1 MGSRRYFRAR
11 LALHPV
17 VQFMTRRNVKLMP
30 SAPMSVRVESLA
42 HDGRGVARVEGK
54 TVFIEGA
61 LPGEEVLFKYSIRRR
76 NFDEGEL
83 ERVQLPSPLRV
94 EPRCPHA
101 TVCGGCT
108 LQHME
113 GTAQILS
120 KQKILLDALEH
131 IGGVAPE
138 SILPPLTGPLWGYR
152 RRARLG
158 AKFVIKKDA
167 MLVGFRE
174 KRSNLLAELS
184 RCEVLHPAVGTKIEA
199 LRMLLRQLD
208 AYNRIPQIEV
218 AVADNAT
225 ALVFRNLVSLG
236 EPDKALLAAFG
247 QEHDF
252 HIYLQPGGIDS
263 VTLLWPEQSELVYRM
278 PAFNLAMAFQPND
291 FIQVNSEMNLR
302 MVNRALELLAPE
314 PRSRV
319 LDLFC
324 GLGNFTL
331 PIARRAGAVVGV
343 EGDLRLVRAAQENAR
358 RNGIDNVAFH
368 VADLAGDCA
377 DAVWARGQQYDLV
390 LLDPPRAGA
399 AGLIPLLPRFKA
411 ARIVYVSCDP
421 GTLARDAGELVRQYG
436 YCLRSAGVMDMF
448 PHTTH
453 VESIALFEH

>member
-1 MGSRRYFRAR
+1 
-11 LALHPV
+11 
-17 VQFMTRRNVKLMP
+17 MTRRNVKIMP
-30 SAPMSVRVESLA
+30 CAPVFARVESLA
-42 HDGRGVARVEGK
+42 HDGRGVARLEGK

-61 LPGEEVLFKYSIRRR
+61 LPGEEVLFKYVTRRR

-83 ERVQLPSPLRV
+83 EQVQVPSPLRV

-101 TVCGGCT
+101 AVCGGCT

-131 IGGVAPE
+131 IGGVTPE
-138 SILPPLTGPLWGYR
+138 TVLPPLTGPLWAYR

-158 AKFVIKKDA
+158 AKFVIKKNA

-184 RCEVLHPAVGTKIEA
+184 RCEVLHPAVGAKIEA
-199 LRMLLRQLD
+199 LRMMLRQLD
-208 AYNRIPQIEV
+208 AFNRIPQIEV

-236 EPDKALLAAFG
+236 ETDKALLAAFG
-247 QEHDF
+247 QEHGF

-263 VTLLWPEQSELVYRM
+263 VSLLWPAQAELVYRM
-278 PAFNLAMAFQPND
+278 PAFGLEMAFRPND
-291 FIQVNSEMNLR
+291 FIQVNGEMNLR
-302 MVNRALELLAPE
+302 MVDRALEWLAPASH
-314 PRSRV
+314 SRV

-368 VADLAGDCA
+368 AADLAADCGDT
-377 DAVWARGQQYDLV
+377 VWARGQEYDLV

-421 GTLARDAGELVRQYG
+421 GTLARDAGELGGRYG
-436 YCLRSAGVMDMF
+436 YQLRAAGVMDMF

-453 VESIALFEH
+453 VESIAVFER